1 MVSRFHVRR
10 QVLLTIRKVLTSL
23 WMEEPA
29 ATPFANEDI
38 PMIELQPIDSSDD
51 EDQNHQER

>member
-1 MVSRFHVRR
+1 MVSHFHLRG
-10 QVLLTIRKVLTSL
+10 QALLTIWKVLTSL

-29 ATPFANEDI
+29 ATPFVNEDI

-51 EDQNHQER
+51 EDQNHNER